1 MLRVWHCSPYVIPQS
16 GIRFED
22 RLSHS
27 ATWKNYSILD
37 TCFGTCTLLAPRGRL
52 YYRWFRCTGKDRLD
66 AVLIAWRRSNQQR
79 KINNV
84 SDGIGT
90 EQARGFLDFLQ
101 VLRYHAERK

>member
-1 MLRVWHCSPYVIPQS
+1 MLRVWHFLLPTFVMNPELEELLHFSSLQ
-16 GIRFED
+16 
-22 RLSHS
+22 
-27 ATWKNYSILD
+27 NYSKLD
-37 TCFGTCTLLAPRGRL
+37 SCFRTCTLLAPRGRL
-52 YYRWFRCTGKDRLD
+52 YYRWLRCTGKDLLD